1 MTIMKEKEFKRLGR
15 GELVEIIYELQQRE
29 HQLKEEIKELKSQL
43 ENRRI
48 KIEDAGSIAEAAL
61 ELSDVFLAAQNAAD
75 LYLEEVLNKK
85 ADMDEYSEKII
96 SEAQQQAD
104 ILTETAKQNCTIMLQ
119 QTEKE
124 IKSQWSSFTK
134 KVDEVMNARVEIS
147 SFINKT
153 DDGVEQYE

>member
-1 MTIMKEKEFKRLGR
+1 MKEKEFKRLGR

-29 HQLKEEIKELKSQL
+29 LQLKEEIKELKSQL

-75 LYLEEVLNKK
+75 LYLEEVSKRK
-85 ADMDEYSEKII
+85 EKVDESSEKII

-104 ILTETAKQNCTIMLQ
+104 ILTETTKRNCNMMLQ
-119 QTEKE
+119 ETEKE

-134 KVDEVMNARVEIS
+134 NVDEVMNARVEIS

-153 DDGVEQYE
+153 DDGVAQDE